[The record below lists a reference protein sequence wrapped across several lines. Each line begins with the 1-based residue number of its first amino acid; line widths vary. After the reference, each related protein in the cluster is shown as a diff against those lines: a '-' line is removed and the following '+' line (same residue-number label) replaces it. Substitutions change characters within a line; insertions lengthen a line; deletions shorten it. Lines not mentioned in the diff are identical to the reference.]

1 MPDRDAPPPPPPA
14 SPDARGCASARPPP
28 ALLVA
33 DDNQGDALLLELACA
48 DAGLAVRIIHVGD
61 GERAWALLQ
70 EAARAPTFPYALAVL
85 DLNLRLLDGLEL
97 LARMRGEAA
106 LAQLPT
112 ILFTSSTSPDDQ
124 ARALRLRPSAYL
136 VKPADYR
143 GLSTVVATV
152 RALLAG

>member
-1 MPDRDAPPPPPPA
+1 MPDRDAHAPPPA
-14 SPDARGCASARPPP
+14 SPDAPGDEHATQPPT
-28 ALLVA
+28 LLVA

-48 DAGLAVRIIHVGD
+48 DAGLKVSIVHVRD
-61 GERAWALLQ
+61 GERAWTMLQ
-70 EAARAPTFPYALAVL
+70 EAARATTCPYALAVV

-106 LAQLPT
+106 LARLPT

-143 GLSTVVATV
+143 GLATVVATV